1 MTSNSSGGFG
11 GGNTTVDACDVVIAT
26 MTGTVAVLS
35 GPTGATLAVAATAY
49 NAASATVPGPFA
61 GPVLKIQNAGLAPV
75 NDTVDAV
82 LVGFGNGYEE
92 YGLGPSQSFVNEET
106 GHYEA
111 LVIYQMQSGARIGR
125 TIEFDWDKTAQT
137 FSNIAISAGTN
148 AAGYEVS
155 AARVWA
161 QFDAG
166 GAFVGAFTAAGPYVV
181 IGGLRSSCP
190 IPPQAPFYEGDDFRP
205 QPVVAAVQYGVIGD
219 GFQIAGPTRAA
230 LPAFNG
236 APDTFDTSAIGG
248 MLQSVT
254 VTAFS
259 SQAGLPGLT
268 ANQVVVS
275 MPGGNKINLAPG
287 ETRTWS
293 VEREQDQE
301 LKREYSFV
309 ATGNAYATITWTVV

>member
-125 TIEFDWDKTAQT
+125 TIEFDWNKTTQQ
-137 FSNIAISAGTN
+137 FSNVSVSLGYAP
-148 AAGYEVS
+148 AGYDV
-155 AARVWA
+155 ALARVWA
-161 QFDAG
+161 QFDAS
-166 GAFVGAFTAAGPYVV
+166 GAFVGAFTAAGPYVPA
-181 IGGLRSSCP
+181 GTLRSSCP
-190 IPPQAPFYEGDDFRP
+190 TPPQATFYEGDDYRP

-219 GFQIAGPTRAA
+219 GFQIAGPTRSGT
-230 LPAFNG
+230 PAFAG
-236 APDTFDTSAIGG
+236 APDNFNTAAFGG
-248 MLQSVT
+248 QLQSITVAARGVT
-254 VTAFS
+254 D
-259 SQAGLPGLT
+259 GIPGQT
-268 ANQVVVS
+268 ANQIIVT
-275 MPGGNKINLAPG
+275 MPGGAAIAMMNG

-293 VEREQDQE
+293 VERDQDAE
-301 LKREYSFV
+301 LKREFDFK